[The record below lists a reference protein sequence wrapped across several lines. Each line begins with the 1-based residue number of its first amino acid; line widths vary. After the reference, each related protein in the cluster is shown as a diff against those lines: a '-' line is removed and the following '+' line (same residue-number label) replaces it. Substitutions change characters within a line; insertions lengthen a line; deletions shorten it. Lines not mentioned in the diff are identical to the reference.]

1 MYMFASGRRRQQRQV
16 YQGELQSM
24 SSYASAP
31 DFYELSSYIIEKRK
45 SLEPLAAE
53 WADLARRAVQG
64 LHYNRHR
71 FADLEIRINN
81 LRPELRRAVLVASEH
96 FTDRQLRQLQRRAK
110 ISKTGWRALR
120 KDALLTLKN
129 GFSLM
134 VY

>member
-1 MYMFASGRRRQQRQV
+1 
-16 YQGELQSM
+16 M

-31 DFYELSSYIIEKRK
+31 DFGELSSYIIEKRAAM
-45 SLEPLAAE
+45 EPFAAE

-64 LHYNRHR
+64 LHYNRYR
-71 FADLEIRINN
+71 YAYLETCIND

-96 FTDRQLRQLQRRAK
+96 FTDGQLIQLQRRAK
-110 ISKTGWRALR
+110 ISKSGWRALR
-120 KDALLTLKN
+120 KDALLTLRN

>member
-1 MYMFASGRRRQQRQV
+1 MT
-16 YQGELQSM
+16 
-24 SSYASAP
+24 SYASAAN
-31 DFYELSSYIIEKRK
+31 FEELSLYITKKRAEM
-45 SLEPLAAE
+45 EPLAAE
-53 WADLARRAVQG
+53 WADLARKAIQG

-71 FADLEIRINN
+71 LADLEIRINN
-81 LRPELRRAVLVASEH
+81 LRPELRRAILVASEH
-96 FTDRQLRQLQRRAK
+96 FTDEQLLQLQRRAK